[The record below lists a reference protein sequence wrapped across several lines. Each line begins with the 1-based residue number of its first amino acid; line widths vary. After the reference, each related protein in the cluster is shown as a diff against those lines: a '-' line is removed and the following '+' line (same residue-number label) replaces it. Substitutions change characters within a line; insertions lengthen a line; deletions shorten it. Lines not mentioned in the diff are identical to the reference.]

1 MEIYELNALVKVVQ
15 AGSFTQAA
23 EALGT
28 QKAHLSRTISQ
39 LESRL
44 GVRLLERTTRSL
56 SLTEVGRE
64 LFERA
69 MAILAAVDDAER
81 AVQHTQGEPRG
92 VLKLTCGVEFGQLAV
107 SAWINTYLQSHPQ
120 VSVEADWSNRVVD
133 LVHEGFDLAIRLGD
147 LPDSSLA
154 ARKLGEVHYG
164 FFAASVYLQ
173 QHGEPV
179 HADELAQHSLLMFT
193 GGILK
198 QGWVLR
204 RGDETV
210 RVPAQ
215 HGRYRINNNFAVCDA
230 ARAGLGIARLPRLLA
245 HNAVATGALKQV
257 LCDWTTPSVL
267 VHAVFPSARFLAP
280 KVRAFIDIATHAF

>member
-81 AVQHTQGEPRG
+81 AVQHTQGEPLG

-164 FFAASVYLQ
+164 FFSSSTYVQ
-173 QHGEPV
+173 QHGAPT
-179 HADELAQHSLLMFT
+179 HADELVQHPLLMFT
-193 GGILK
+193 GGNSK
-198 QGWVLR
+198 QGWVLQ

-210 RVPAQ
+210 RIFARQ
-215 HGRYRINNNFAVCDA
+215 GRYRINNSFAVCDA
-230 ARAGLGIARLPRLLA
+230 VLAGLGIARLPRLLA
-245 HNAVATGALKQV
+245 RNAVASGALQQV
-257 LCDWTTPSVL
+257 LCDWSTPGVM
-267 VHAVFPSARFLAP
+267 VHAVFPSSPF
-280 KVRAFIDIATHAF
+280 H